1 MNQIWC
7 GGRNKPAGSTLAPD
21 DTAELVV
28 SEAERRVSQQIDG
41 RVAAL
46 VVTTPTAFSADAAS
60 LLVARLS
67 QRYRGRRIDIHPAEC
82 AAAEF
87 AVQTGALTPDGRVLV
102 VVWRAGSL
110 DLAVVRWSARQFK
123 IVSQPFMDESLPTGA
138 AVTTGTAQIDLATL
152 RAAFATV
159 SSAADSP
166 VTVALLVGSAASS
179 DAVRN
184 AISATLPSTRV
195 ATVADDTVV
204 LGGASGAALLAL
216 SPRESP
222 LDYPDAAAPV
232 VDDDVQSPS
241 TGRAASIPENG
252 EGFSFSLTRPKPSNR
267 TACGWIPFNRECDV
281 FQLYWSSNSMTSDLV
296 SNEWHFALALN
307 RPGFIRPVHWGEAAA
322 RIARAESPAAGVEPA
337 PLQLPAGTDRAA
349 HAGRA
354 ELSGASSRPDTGDHD
369 RSGPSRLR

>member
-1 MNQIWC
+1 M
-7 GGRNKPAGSTLAPD
+7 
-21 DTAELVV
+21 
-28 SEAERRVSQQIDG
+28 
-41 RVAAL
+41 
-46 VVTTPTAFSADAAS
+46 
-60 LLVARLS
+60 
-67 QRYRGRRIDIHPAEC
+67 
-82 AAAEF
+82 
-87 AVQTGALTPDGRVLV
+87 
-102 VVWRAGSL
+102 
-110 DLAVVRWSARQFK
+110 RWSARQFE

-267 TACGWIPFNRECDV
+267 TACRWIPFNRECDV

-307 RPGFIRPVHWGEAAA
+307 RPGFIRPVYWERPRPVLPERNLPPPELNRLHFSYLPVRIEPPMLAEPSYPGPPVGRTPVTTTGQAPVASAEAGPPAIGGLPPVPPASPGDAPVPRRRRSTRAILAMGTAAA
-322 RIARAESPAAGVEPA
+322 AVLIGGSVLVANLEHERIAP
-337 PLQLPAGTDRAA
+337 
-349 HAGRA
+349 
-354 ELSGASSRPDTGDHD
+354 
-369 RSGPSRLR
+369 